1 MQKNRTEADAAGR
14 DTDNRKKKIEKKRAA
29 DLKTCVSLAN
39 HNLKSAEGEI

>member
-14 DTDNRKKKIEKKRAA
+14 DNGNRKKRAA

-39 HNLKSAEGEI
+39 HNFKSAEGEI